1 MKTTFFFFFLLSMM
15 SSTSSEHHLLDMTM
29 LSKLSLFRTELIIF
43 LPILNPWTGSSFGIW
58 VSTPLYSVLH
68 CDSGSLRVTL
78 IGSSSS
84 TNPWTTVDSD
94 SSLSPVSL
102 PLLGFSSLAAVLTH
116 ASIICAYVPFIIC
129 LFPKSQSHPLSSYH
143 PPWCQTGLSSMQM
156 TSHHSYFQ
164 SLRGSSMPVRLTVQ
178 IPLQS
183 KQGPLG
189 CDLHL
194 FSQFSFC
201 FSCPHML
208 TEPSMWFGLPVP
220 ESTCQ
225 YMPLGLAV
233 AIPSAWNNTLPPR
246 HLQGDLPFNVIIGL
260 N

>member
-1 MKTTFFFFFLLSMM
+1 M

-43 LPILNPWTGSSFGIW
+43 LPILNPCTGSSFGIW
-58 VSTPLYSVLH
+58 VYTPLYSVLH
-68 CDSGSLRVTL
+68 CGSGSLRGTL

-84 TNPWTTVDSD
+84 ANPWTTVGSD

-102 PLLGFSSLAAVLTH
+102 PLLGFSSLAAVLTR
-116 ASIICAYVPFIIC
+116 ASIFIIC
-129 LFPKSQSHPLSSYH
+129 LFPKSQSHPLSPYH
-143 PPWCQTGLSSMQM
+143 PPWRQTGLSSMQM

-194 FSQFSFC
+194 FFQFSFC
-201 FSCPHML
+201 FSCSHML

-225 YMPLGLAV
+225 YMPLGLCSRYSLCLEQYSPT
-233 AIPSAWNNTLPPR
+233 PSPPGR
-246 HLQGDLPFNVIIGL
+246 SPL
-260 N
+260 